1 MFLLWKQ
8 VATREKQFKT
18 NKKIPSK
25 YQQPDSKVSRNRSRS
40 KDEVPDDIYGKV
52 YRLMED
58 MEKNYEQI
66 TIPDLTKKMADL
78 VAAKERKGCSSPYFK
93 LRVQE
98 DFKGQIV
105 RSNVNENVDVV
116 TFRSTAAKI
125 LQDFQNR
132 NMSGNIE
139 LEKMSIIKA
148 SADIIKSE
156 IK

>member
-1 MFLLWKQ
+1 M
-8 VATREKQFKT
+8 
-18 NKKIPSK
+18 
-25 YQQPDSKVSRNRSRS
+25 
-40 KDEVPDDIYGKV
+40 PDDIYGKV

-78 VAAKERKGCSSPYFK
+78 AAAKERKGCSSPYFK

-105 RSNVNENVDVV
+105 KSNVNENVDVV